1 MLIETIKADRL
12 QAMKAKDELKKN
24 LLGTLYAAAAKE
36 TKTTR
41 RSRRRSAPFSSR
53 SRRRSGSWRARGSMP
68 GRSGPRRRSSR
79 PTCRV
84 PCPRPS

>member
-36 TKTTR
+36 TKTP
-41 RSRRRSAPFSSR
+41 APSSSR